1 MKKSLV
7 LILALLCTPL
17 LYAALNPTTAGT
29 QTKVEICDNKIDDD
43 DDKLVDCED
52 PDCKCEPSKG
62 TPCSPGYWKNHVSEF
77 NQYCQAAADLPG
89 DSFTTCNDIWTA
101 ITCKGGNES
110 CKRQAG
116 AAALNQVSGCTE
128 D

>member
-1 MKKSLV
+1 MKKPLV

-17 LYAALNPTTAGT
+17 LFAMMPNSAGT

-43 DDKLVDCED
+43 DDKLVDCDD

-77 NQYCQAAADLPG
+77 NQYCSAAAALPG
-89 DSFTTCNDIWTA
+89 DSFTTCDQIWAA
-101 ITCKGGNES
+101 ITCKGSNAS
-110 CKRQAG
+110 CKRSEG

>member
-17 LYAALNPTTAGT
+17 LFAAMPNPAVS
-29 QTKVEICDNKIDDD
+29 QEEKKEICDNGIDDD
-43 DDKLVDCED
+43 DDKLVDCAD
-52 PDCKCEPSKG
+52 PDCKCEPTKKG
-62 TPCSPGYWKNHVSEF
+62 DCSPGYWKNHVSEF

-89 DSFTTCNDIWTA
+89 DSFTTCADIWTA
-101 ITCKGGNES
+101 ITCKGSNES
-110 CKRQAG
+110 CQRQA
-116 AAALNQVSGCTE
+116 AASALNQVSGCTE

>member
-1 MKKSLV
+1 MKKSLF
-7 LILALLCTPL
+7 LILALMCTPL
-17 LYAALNPTTAGT
+17 LFAMMPNPAST

-43 DDKLVDCED
+43 GDKLVDCDD

-62 TPCSPGYWKNHVSEF
+62 TPCSPGYWKNHKTAF

-89 DSFTTCNDIWTA
+89 DQFTTCDQLWTA
-101 ITCKGGNES
+101 ITCKGSNES
-110 CKRQAG
+110 CGRSAA

>member
-1 MKKSLV
+1 MKKPLV

-17 LYAALNPTTAGT
+17 LYAAFSANTAVT

-62 TPCSPGYWKNHVSEF
+62 TPCSPGYWKNHKAAFE
-77 NQYCQAAADLPG
+77 QYCGAAAALPG
-89 DSFTTCNDIWTA
+89 DSFTTCSDLWTA
-101 ITCKGGNES
+101 ITCKGSNES
-110 CKRQAG
+110 CKRSAA